1 MSDSPATRAVTQ
13 YADAPSGRL
22 AYRRFGTRGGVPL
35 VLALRF
41 RGTMDHW
48 DPDFLDPL
56 AFERDVIVFDNVGT
70 GRSTGEPPTTIGGL
84 ASGLLEFVKVMEL
97 GEVDLLGWSLGGIV
111 VQAAALQAPEV
122 IRRLIV
128 AGNSPGG
135 GVPGQPSPDPR
146 VWEVA
151 LKEANDDED
160 FLYLFYPDTPT
171 DRELGV
177 ASLRRIDQRVLEAT
191 HVRVARGH
199 RGSGIRRH
207 DDRLIDLGP
216 DGRTDNARARRERCT
231 GRDDQ
236 RLRELRD
243 DQSARERK
251 TGPLQRLR
259 PRVSLPT
266 RRGFRP
272 RGVELPRVAA
282 ANLLRT
288 PAGTHLLSRRFHCDN
303 AAVVAS
309 YTRA

>member
-191 HVRVARGH
+191 HVPVSPAAIAAQVSAVTTIGSSIWDRMDELTMPVLVANGAQDVMINAYASFAMTKALANAKLVLYSDSGH
-199 RGSGIRRH
+199 GFLFQHGE
-207 DDRLIDLGP
+207 DF
-216 DGRTDNARARRERCT
+216 
-231 GRDDQ
+231 
-236 RLRELRD
+236 
-243 DQSARERK
+243 ARE
-251 TGPLQRLR
+251 
-259 PRVSLPT
+259 V
-266 RRGFRP
+266 
-272 RGVELPRVAA
+272 
-282 ANLLRT
+282 
-288 PAGTHLLSRRFHCDN
+288 LSFLE
-303 AAVVAS
+303 
-309 YTRA
+309 